1 MISKKTQQE
10 VTEYISG
17 RFNQK
22 AYEWHDTNRFVDECG
37 CHGYIFKNER
47 AARRYVLSDIHE
59 YGSECESASPDET
72 WISIMVGTGMTL
84 RGATNLIKRG
94 DWENVARRMLNACG
108 PSYFLSTYSGQ
119 VATLDNGSLLY
130 Y

>member
-1 MISKKTQQE
+1 MTTKRTQQE
-10 VTEYISG
+10 VTAYIAEN
-17 RFNQK
+17 FNQK
-22 AYEWHDTNRFVDECG
+22 PYEWHTSYHFVDEGG
-37 CHGYIFKNER
+37 CEGYIFKNER
-47 AARRYVLSDIHE
+47 AARRHVLCYIHE

-72 WISIMVGTGMTL
+72 WIDMMVGTGMTQ

-108 PSYFLSTYSGQ
+108 ASYFLSTYSGQ
-119 VATLDNGSLLY
+119 VNELSDGSLLY